1 MMILLFNVGGDSYGI
16 NVSGIIE
23 VLPSVALKHFPQ
35 GPGYV
40 AGLLNYRGLAV
51 PVIDLTLLM
60 SAHAS
65 RDRISSR
72 IILVD
77 YFTGSGDSHAL
88 GLRVEKVTETV
99 RIPDVAFTRSGVET
113 GNAPF
118 LGDVAI
124 HAGNMVQVIDIKKV
138 LPDSMKAML
147 FANGKETDVAP
158 NAMEC

>member
-1 MMILLFNVGGDSYGI
+1 MILLFNVGSDNYGI
-16 NVSGIIE
+16 NVKNIIE
-23 VLPSVALKHFPQ
+23 VLPSVTLKHFPQ
-35 GPGYV
+35 GPEYV

-60 SAHAS
+60 SERAS

-77 YFTGSGDSHAL
+77 YFSGSGDSHAL

-99 RIPDVAFTRSGVET
+99 KIPDAMFTRSGVET

-124 HAGNMVQVIDIKKV
+124 HAGNMVQVIEIKKV
-138 LPDSMKAML
+138 LPDSIKAML
-147 FANGKETDVAP
+147 FNNGKESDVVP
-158 NAMEC
+158 DAMEC

>member
-16 NVSGIIE
+16 NANGIIE

-35 GPGYV
+35 GPDYV

-51 PVIDLTLLM
+51 PVIDLTWLM
-60 SAHAS
+60 SAHPS
-65 RDRISSR
+65 RNRISSR

-77 YFTGSGDSHAL
+77 YFTESGDRRTL
-88 GLRVEKVTETV
+88 GLRVEKVTETLK
-99 RIPDVAFTRSGVET
+99 ISDAAFTRSGVET
-113 GNAPF
+113 DKAPF

-124 HAGNMVQVIDIKKV
+124 HAGNMVQIIDLKKV

-147 FANGKETDVAP
+147 FINGKEPDVAS
-158 NAMEC
+158 NAMEY

>member
-1 MMILLFNVGGDSYGI
+1 MILLFNVGSDNYGI
-16 NVSGIIE
+16 NVKSIIE
-23 VLPSVALKHFPQ
+23 VLPSVTLKHFPQ
-35 GPGYV
+35 CPEYV

-51 PVIDLTLLM
+51 PVIDLTWLM
-60 SAHAS
+60 SARAS
-65 RDRISSR
+65 RERISSR

-77 YFTGSGDSHAL
+77 YFSGNGDSHPL

-99 RIPDVAFTRSGVET
+99 KIPDAAFTRSGVET

-124 HAGNMVQVIDIKKV
+124 HAGNMVQVIEIKKV

-147 FANGKETDVAP
+147 FNNGKEPGVVP